1 MVARSSYRPQPNS
14 LDNLSVSR
22 RIKKWASFAN
32 SNEHLFFAVCL
43 RDSVIGYIALNQ
55 RQESY
60 EIGYCFHSDYHGN
73 GYAKESIYALLEM
86 MRAQGVSRIVAGTA
100 LKNMPSVKLLLSL
113 GFKQVGL
120 EDQSFYQDADGK
132 AVVFEGG
139 INEVIVK
146 GRKKR

>member
-1 MVARSSYRPQPNS
+1 M
-14 LDNLSVSR
+14 
-22 RIKKWASFAN
+22 
-32 SNEHLFFAVCL
+32 

-100 LKNMPSVKLLLSL
+100 LKNMPSIKLLLSL
-113 GFKQVGL
+113 GFKQVGS

-132 AVVFEGG
+132 TVVFESG
-139 INEVIVK
+139 IYELLL
-146 GRKKR
+146 